1 MFSTYNNQ
9 SIRKLVVAFG
19 SLFDELYVTR
29 KNDTTGTVENI
40 KVPITFASKE
50 KFLRRLESNSSI
62 TDKVKT
68 QLNLPYMSFELA
80 GVAYDRGRKRN
91 KLKIAST
98 YDSAT
103 DITSKTF
110 SETPV
115 EVNFRVYFYSRSLEE
130 ILQIIEQVLPTF
142 NPEFNIR
149 INFNDV
155 FTNINVPISYGELR
169 ISDDHEGNLSSR
181 RIMICTMT
189 FSATSFI
196 FNEIKSTNPPTST
209 TFTIT
214 TLDQTQ
220 DDLEVEQQS
229 IVINENLPN
238 VFYTIPDTSLYSS
251 LSWTETGIFSENTQ
265 IIFVRE
271 DTEDTQEE
279 IIRFSNPAGTQS
291 ITTSQFDEL
300 QQAIVENRGLCGS
313 SDTSGY
319 FVYRMI
325 VTNGNITTSQT
336 FAFISIN
343 GSVIC

>member
-110 SETPV
+110 SETPI

-142 NPEFNIR
+142 NPEFNVR

-169 ISDDHEGNLSSR
+169 ISDDHEGNLGSR
-181 RIMICTMT
+181 RVMICTMT

-196 FNEIKSTNPPTST
+196 FNEIKSSNPATST
-209 TFTIT
+209 TFRIT

-238 VFYTIPDTSLYSS
+238 SYYSIPSGTLNAQ
-251 LSWTETGIFSENTQ
+251 LTWTENGIFSQKTYVLFLN
-265 IIFVRE
+265 E
-271 DTEDTQEE
+271 DTGKEVVQFAVE
-279 IIRFSNPAGTQS
+279 AGTLAIS
-291 ITTSQFDEL
+291 GSDYTALE
-300 QQAIVENRGLCGS
+300 QAIVEDRSLCG
-313 SDTSGY
+313 TSAGG
-319 FVYRMI
+319 FFRYRMI
-325 VTNGNITTSQT
+325 VSNGSTTASQS
-336 FAFISIN
+336 FILVNIN
-343 GSVIC
+343 GTGIC

>member
-80 GVAYDRGRKRN
+80 GVAYDRARKRN

-169 ISDDHEGNLSSR
+169 ISDDHEGNLGSR
-181 RIMICTMT
+181 RVMICTMT

-196 FNEIKSTNPPTST
+196 FNEIKSSNPPTST
-209 TFTIT
+209 TFALIN
-214 TLDQTQ
+214 LDQTQ

-229 IVINENLPN
+229 IVINENLPDA
-238 VFYTIPDTSLYSS
+238 FYSIPDAALNVRLT
-251 LSWTETGIFSENTQ
+251 WTETGIFSENTQ

-271 DTEDTQEE
+271 DTQEE
-279 IIRFSNPAGTQS
+279 VIRFSSPAGTQS

-300 QQAIVENRGLCGS
+300 EQAIVENRELCDS
-313 SDTSGY
+313 STTSGF

-325 VTNGNITTSQT
+325 VTNGNITTSQS
-336 FAFISIN
+336 FVFISIT
-343 GSVIC
+343 GTGIC

>member
-1 MFSTYNNQ
+1 MFNTYNNQ

-29 KNDTTGTVENI
+29 KNDTTGSQENI

-110 SETPV
+110 SETPI

-130 ILQIIEQVLPTF
+130 ILQIIEQVIPTF
-142 NPEFNIR
+142 NPEFNVR

-169 ISDDHEGNLSSR
+169 ISDDHEGNLGSR
-181 RIMICTMT
+181 RVMICTMT

-196 FNEIKSTNPPTST
+196 FNEIKTSNPPTST
-209 TFTIT
+209 TFSIT
-214 TLDQTQ
+214 TLDQDE
-220 DDLEVEQQS
+220 DDLVVEQQS
-229 IVINENLPN
+229 IVINENLAN
-238 VFYTIPDTSLYSS
+238 AFYIIPSASLFSA
-251 LSWTETGIFSENTQ
+251 LSWTETGNFSENTEV
-265 IIFVRE
+265 IFVRQ
-271 DTEDTQEE
+271 DTQEE
-279 IIRFSNPAGTQS
+279 IIRFSLPVGTQS
-291 ITTSQFDEL
+291 LSSPQYNEL
-300 QQAIVENRGLCGS
+300 VEAIVTNRGLCGGS
-313 SDTSGY
+313 VTSGY
-319 FVYRMI
+319 FAYRMI
-325 VTNGNITTSQT
+325 VSNGNTTASQS
-336 FAFISIN
+336 FPFISIDPT
-343 GSVIC
+343 GIC